1 MIRGKRKFVIAK
13 QLLRSETSIGAN
25 AFEAKK
31 NHSENDFVNRI
42 KIAAKEL
49 ENQILAISV

>member
-1 MIRGKRKFVIAK
+1 M
-13 QLLRSETSIGAN
+13 GAN

>member
-1 MIRGKRKFVIAK
+1 M
-13 QLLRSETSIGAN
+13 GAN

-31 NHSENDFVNRI
+31 THSENDFVNRI

-49 ENQILAISV
+49 EETKYWLYLCKHSKNISF